1 LPCSTSSRRAFGD
14 SEDSKGFTTAEIKS
28 RHRAKCSAREEKLF
42 HSSPGNFGLP
52 CAFLTTN
59 KVVDELELTV
69 KVLPFVFAL
78 VPLVAV
84 VSACVSTY

>member
-1 LPCSTSSRRAFGD
+1 MMSEKGRVNWRA
-14 SEDSKGFTTAEIKS
+14 
-28 RHRAKCSAREEKLF
+28 AKCSAPEEKLF
-42 HSSPGNFGLP
+42 RSSPGNFGLP
-52 CAFLTTN
+52 CAFLAAN

>member
-1 LPCSTSSRRAFGD
+1 MP
-14 SEDSKGFTTAEIKS
+14 
-28 RHRAKCSAREEKLF
+28 RAKCSVAQEKLF
-42 HSSPGNFGLP
+42 RSSSGNFAAS
-52 CAFLTTN
+52 CAFSPSN

-78 VPLVAV
+78 IPLAAV

>member
-1 LPCSTSSRRAFGD
+1 MIPTDGHPLLQEALDRSGVVPTKPRTRS
-14 SEDSKGFTTAEIKS
+14 
-28 RHRAKCSAREEKLF
+28 AKCSHFKEKLF
-42 HSSPGNFGLP
+42 RSSPGNFGLP
-52 CAFLTTN
+52 CAFLAAN

>member
-1 LPCSTSSRRAFGD
+1 M
-14 SEDSKGFTTAEIKS
+14 TTAQISMMTEKGPVNW
-28 RHRAKCSAREEKLF
+28 RAAKCSAREEKLF
-42 HSSPGNFGLP
+42 RSSPGNFGLP
-52 CAFLTTN
+52 CAFPSPN
-59 KVVDELELTV
+59 KVVDELEFTV